1 MSAFRS
7 MVRVG
12 AAFELLGLV
21 GVRVVPERSGVRDDE
36 LVLECLPGLDR
47 RLHGLGSVHL
57 RGHAD
62 PVPMYRRG
70 LRQVVRQPNL
80 DSVAG
85 VRVDQR
91 PQNLT
96 VVGEAA
102 NGPAGRELPFGLT
115 GLAFERDTAGLG
127 TALRGCIHMPAS
139 ALDRNSKRRR
149 TRLSTAFYPSA
160 DFSETGLSTPSD
172 A

>member
-1 MSAFRS
+1 M
-7 MVRVG
+7 
-12 AAFELLGLV
+12 
-21 GVRVVPERSGVRDDE
+21 D
-36 LVLECLPGLDR
+36 
-47 RLHGLGSVHL
+47 
-57 RGHAD
+57 
-62 PVPMYRRG
+62 RRG

-85 VRVDQR
+85 VRLDQR
-91 PQNLT
+91 PRNVT

-102 NGPAGRELPFGLT
+102 NGLAGSELPFGLT
-115 GLAFERDTAGLG
+115 GIEFERDTAGLG

-139 ALDRNSKRRR
+139 ALDRNSQRGR
-149 TRLSTAFYPSA
+149 TRLSTAFNPSA